1 MAQFNQAQ
9 HVAMLDEIAVTAG
22 RVAELARMI
31 QANVGEPVDSDVL
44 AATVETMAQRIGWLT
59 AIATQAHKGEPLGGA
74 VPDAWIMPP
83 MVLAEGMAGF
93 SQGDARQ

>member
-1 MAQFNQAQ
+1 MTQFNQAQ
-9 HVAMLDEIAVTAG
+9 HLAMLDEIAVTAG
-22 RVAELARMI
+22 RLAELARMI
-31 QANVGEPVDSDVL
+31 QANAGEPVDSDVL

-59 AIATQAHKGEPLGGA
+59 AIASQAHKGEPLGGS

-93 SQGDARQ
+93 SQGSAG

>member
-1 MAQFNQAQ
+1 MTQFNQAQ

-22 RVAELARMI
+22 RVVELARMI
-31 QANVGEPVDSDVL
+31 QGNAGDSVDSDVL
-44 AATVETMAQRIGWLT
+44 AATVEAMAQRIGWLS
-59 AIATQAHKGEPLGGA
+59 AIAGQAHRGEPLGGT

-93 SQGDARQ
+93 SQGSGGQ

>member
-1 MAQFNQAQ
+1 MTQFNQAQ
-9 HVAMLDEIAVTAG
+9 HLAMLDEIAVTAG
-22 RVAELARMI
+22 RLAELARMI

-44 AATVETMAQRIGWLT
+44 AATVEIMAQRIGWLT
-59 AIATQAHKGEPLGGA
+59 AIASQAHKGEPLGGS

-93 SQGDARQ
+93 SQGVARQ

>member
-9 HVAMLDEIAVTAG
+9 HVAMLDEISVTAG

-31 QANVGEPVDSDVL
+31 QANAGDSVDSDVL

-59 AIATQAHKGEPLGGA
+59 AIASQAHKGEPLGGA

-83 MVLAEGMAGF
+83 MVLAEGTAGF
-93 SQGDARQ
+93 SQGSAGQ